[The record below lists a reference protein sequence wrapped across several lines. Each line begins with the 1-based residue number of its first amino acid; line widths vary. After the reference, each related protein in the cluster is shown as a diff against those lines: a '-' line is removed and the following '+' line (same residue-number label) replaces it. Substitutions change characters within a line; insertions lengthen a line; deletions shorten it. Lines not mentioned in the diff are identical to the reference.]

1 MTSVG
6 SFIKQIPLNNAYF
19 RPQPELAAGLSTIGA
34 GASASISSY
43 MYTINQ
49 TTGAI
54 SAFSPAAS
62 TTAIALQAGAVLL
75 KDMGTQ
81 YLSTQANGNAS
92 PIVFRRVQIVDYT
105 TGAGLSTD
113 GVSGAFTGAAAY
125 NSDYNCAFIL
135 MGFNGASPVG
145 PFVRTG

>member
-34 GASASISSY
+34 GPSASISSY
-43 MYTINQ
+43 MYS
-49 TTGAI
+49 I
-54 SAFSPAAS
+54 SATGVITTFSPAAS
-62 TTAIALQAGAVLL
+62 TTAIALQAGACLL

-81 YLSTQANGNAS
+81 FLSSQASGNAS
-92 PIVFRRVQIVDYT
+92 PIVFRRVQVVDYT
-105 TGAGLSTD
+105 NGAGLATD
-113 GVSGAFTGAAAY
+113 GVSGL
-125 NSDYNCAFIL
+125 SPDYNTAFIL